1 MRQLLRVLVALVLPL
16 SILAS
21 CGTDRESG
29 SPVDTALD
37 LTGIA
42 EVCPSGDISDDI
54 AAIFPT
60 ASSLRHVATVNCGQ
74 VFDAFGKGKQTEA
87 VEKAFAF
94 FLKTLEQNEAG
105 RLLDPD
111 PSTEAKI
118 VDLFTA
124 IFAGIGFDI
133 PEIDP
138 EALMDGEYA
147 IGTLFPDGPPLLTGS
162 LHAGIGDPGGGLFG
176 PVTAFIVLIQ
186 ADEPEIG
193 LSSVEHPCPAGV
205 DNTFDCYPL
214 FYDYSVSPESNV
226 NPAVGLQLGQ
236 CNVSPS
242 GVEVLL
248 LSPEGFLPEDDAPNG
263 LDCTDVVA
271 EPEVSMTGWRSYA
284 WTVLEPISPLFRV
297 TPAFAGKS
305 PIGGRISNFSPVAPA
320 DPESGETIGSISGT
334 IFDNTDESTIPGAT
348 VELFRGE
355 SLVATTTTNSDGN
368 YFFPELDLDTYV
380 IQASALGYFSN
391 SSDPVELTEESPGG
405 TVNIGLDPQPVIG

>member
-1 MRQLLRVLVALVLPL
+1 MRHLLRVLAALLLPV

-21 CGTDRESG
+21 CGTDRESA

-37 LTGIA
+37 LTGVASFCADA
-42 EVCPSGDISDDI
+42 EILADIGD
-54 AAIFPT
+54 IFPT
-60 ASSLRHVATVNCGQ
+60 SQRLRHVATVTCGQ
-74 VFDAFGKGKQTEA
+74 VFSDFGKGKQTEA

-94 FLKTLEQNEAG
+94 FLNTLEQNEAG
-105 RLLDPD
+105 QLLDPD

-118 VDLFTA
+118 VELFTA

-138 EALMDGEYA
+138 EVLMDGEYA

-176 PVTAFIVLIQ
+176 PVTAFIVQIQ
-186 ADEPEIG
+186 ADEGE
-193 LSSVEHPCPAGV
+193 LSPASVEHPCPAGV

-248 LSPEGFLPEDDAPNG
+248 LSPEGFLPEDDAPTG
-263 LDCTDVVA
+263 LDCTDVVT
-271 EPEVSMTGWRSYA
+271 EPEVAMTGWRGYA

-320 DPESGETIGSISGT
+320 DPNSGAGIGSISGRVFFT
-334 IFDNTDESTIPGAT
+334 GDDSSIPNAT
-348 VELFRGE
+348 VNLSDGE
-355 SLVATTTTNSDGN
+355 VVVASTTTNADGN
-368 YFFPELDLDTYV
+368 YFFTELDLGTYV
-380 IQASALGYFSN
+380 VQASAPGFFPN
-391 SSDPVELTEESPGG
+391 SSEPVELTEENPDAEN
-405 TVNIGLDPQPVIG
+405 VDVGLTQVVG